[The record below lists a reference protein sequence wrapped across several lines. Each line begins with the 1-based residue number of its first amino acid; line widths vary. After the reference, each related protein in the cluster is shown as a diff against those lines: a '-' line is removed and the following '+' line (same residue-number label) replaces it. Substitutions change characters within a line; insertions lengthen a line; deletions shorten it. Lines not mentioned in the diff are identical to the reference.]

1 MKLYL
6 LSISSNDSPPTIQP
20 LPQMETITL
29 AGRLYYVIP
38 ADSTKSERK
47 PSDSQKQKPNISS
60 TPHYYGRGSKADV
73 KEEAKQKAL
82 DLILD
87 AGDNGL
93 PASVLRDELSQYA
106 SHGRGGIGWL
116 ISALV
121 RSQQIRRIGYGDSTR
136 WAIK

>member
-6 LSISSNDSPPTIQP
+6 LTIPDNSPPTIQP

-29 AGRLYYVIP
+29 GGRLYYVIP
-38 ADSTKSERK
+38 ADSTITQPKSEQTVRLAK
-47 PSDSQKQKPNISS
+47 PPR
-60 TPHYYGRGSKADV
+60 YYGRGSKVNV

-82 DLILD
+82 ELILD
-87 AGDNGL
+87 AGDEGL
-93 PASVLRDELSQYA
+93 SVSVLRDELSQYKA
-106 SHGRGGIGWL
+106 HGRGGIGWL